1 MSAVETAVPGALAA
15 RPGLASGGR
24 RGRWE
29 RIASPGSL
37 LLVGALGFAAI
48 AVTSGVRDP
57 DFWWHLRTGQ
67 LLIAQH
73 FRLLG
78 TAPYTYTTPGHHWT
92 MHEYLFEIGVAALY
106 AIGKLGAV
114 VVAISLLTWIGI
126 VGIALRSRTRTPN
139 LLAIGAGVI
148 VGTIA
153 AYPIWGP
160 RDQMI
165 DFTFSCLLLLVIERY
180 LARGG
185 RILWAL
191 LPFFL
196 LWSNLHGGFVIGLV
210 FLGAVTVAEAVGPRL
225 GFPGTVSPRRVAW
238 LAVTT
243 VACAAICTVNPNGP
257 GILLYAW
264 GTVSSSA
271 QQALIAE
278 WQSPNFH
285 MEDARGFAVMLVS
298 LAAFI
303 VVNRRLRA
311 RDAVLIAGTVG
322 LSFESVR
329 NIAIF
334 VAVATPV
341 WAEQLSLIIDRIH
354 SEVAARRAR
363 RAAAAPATGSPLPDE
378 RSRAGRARRPLSLR
392 LRLSVLGA
400 VAALL
405 GAGYIGLRLAPAMA
419 PSPTALSYATTYP
432 VCASAWLRSAP
443 RGLRIFNQYGEGGY
457 LAWSLAGTGDRI
469 FIFGDAAFMGNHL
482 LYTYSAIVD
491 ARPGWQSLLTRYGT
505 QVVLFDTGTTL
516 DRLLRA
522 SSRWALVY
530 HDPRNDAFVLKSQEA
545 SLHLPAQ
552 PRASGTCA
560 ELMAHGLGAG
570 SA

>member
-1 MSAVETAVPGALAA
+1 MSAVETAVPLVRAA
-15 RPGLASGGR
+15 PRSPTP
-24 RGRWE
+24 RGWRQRCE
-29 RIASPGSL
+29 DLASPGGL

-48 AVTSGVRDP
+48 AVTSGVHDP

-67 LLIAQH
+67 LLIADH

-106 AIGKLGAV
+106 AIAKLGAV

-126 VGIALRSRTRTPN
+126 IVLALRARMRTRN
-139 LLAIGAGVI
+139 LLAIGTGII

-165 DFTFSCLLLLVIERY
+165 DFTFSTVLLLVIERY
-180 LARGG
+180 LTRGG
-185 RILWAL
+185 HVLWFL

-210 FLGAVTVAEAVGPRL
+210 FLAAVTAAEALGPRL
-225 GFPGTVSPRRVAW
+225 GLASPTPPRRVAW
-238 LAVTT
+238 LALTT
-243 VACAAICTVNPNGP
+243 VGCALICTVNPNGP

-264 GTVSSSA
+264 GTVASPA

-285 MEDARGFAVMLVS
+285 IEDARGFAVMLIALVT
-298 LAAFI
+298 FI

-341 WAEQLSLIIDRIH
+341 WVEQLSLLLDRIR
-354 SEVAARRAR
+354 SEAATRRAHQDPPAR
-363 RAAAAPATGSPLPDE
+363 VAAAAATAP
-378 RSRAGRARRPLSLR
+378 RSRTPPPRRPRSLPLR
-392 LRLSVLGA
+392 LGIVGA
-400 VAALL
+400 VAVLL
-405 GAGYIGLRLAPAMA
+405 GAAYAGLRLAPAMA

-432 VCASAWLRSAP
+432 VCASVWLRSAP
-443 RGLRIFNQYGEGGY
+443 HGLRIFNQYGEGGY
-457 LAWSLAGTGDRI
+457 LSWSLAGTGDRI
-469 FIFGDAAFMGNHL
+469 FIFGDAAFMGNRM
-482 LYTYSAIVD
+482 LYTYSDIVD
-491 ARPGWQSLLTRYGT
+491 ARPGWQSLLTKYGT

-522 SSRWALVY
+522 SPRWALVY
-530 HDPRNDAFVLKSQEA
+530 HDPHNDAFVLRSEEA
-545 SLHLPAQ
+545 ALHLPPQ
-552 PRASGTCA
+552 PRATGTCA
-560 ELMAHGLGAG
+560 RLVAQGAASG